1 MPSFCK
7 NALKG
12 IQKPHAPSHSPT
24 KSFFYGIKKANTYL
38 SNLLPQNWIPMFSHS
53 SVFDTRDCI
62 WYYGTLYVRESVAVA
77 KLLEQQKQA
86 QKQEQKQVQEQVQEQ
101 EQEQEQVQKQEQA
114 QEQEQVQLQV
124 KQLQPDDDA
133 DDDDAES
140 TSSCN
145 SNQYPRNVGKHNQLK
160 YLKNGMRLRHL
171 ISSNH
176 ELDYWNA
183 TFDAETNR
191 IIRTP
196 DGVAFD
202 TLRQFARLHCNE
214 VLITTTTM
222 GNVWSNPNFQYQ
234 DAAGHWCPLS
244 KLKHAFNPN
253 K

>member
-24 KSFFYGIKKANTYL
+24 KSFFYGMKKTNSYI
-38 SNLLPQNWIPMFSHS
+38 SNLLPENWIPMFSHS

-62 WYYGTLYVRESVAVA
+62 WYYGTLYVRENVAVA
-77 KLLEQQKQA
+77 KLLEQQVQV
-86 QKQEQKQVQEQVQEQ
+86 QTQEQIQPQEQIQTQEHVQEPH
-101 EQEQEQVQKQEQA
+101 
-114 QEQEQVQLQV
+114 
-124 KQLQPDDDA
+124 PDDDA
-133 DDDDAES
+133 DDDDAQS

-145 SNQYPRNVGKHNQLK
+145 SNHYARNVGKHNQLK

-171 ISSNH
+171 ILSNH
-176 ELDYWNA
+176 EFDHWNA
-183 TFDAETNR
+183 TFDGETNR
-191 IIRTP
+191 IIRSP

-214 VLITTTTM
+214 VLAITSTL

-234 DAAGHWCPLS
+234 DAAGNWHPLS
-244 KLKHAFNPN
+244 KLKHAFTFTSN

>member
-24 KSFFYGIKKANTYL
+24 KSFFYGMKKANSYL
-38 SNLLPQNWIPMFSHS
+38 SNLLPQNWIPMFSNS

-77 KLLEQQKQA
+77 KLLEQQKQEQE
-86 QKQEQKQVQEQVQEQ
+86 QKQEQV
-101 EQEQEQVQKQEQA
+101 QEQVQKQEQEQTQV
-114 QEQEQVQLQV
+114 QEQKQEQVQ
-124 KQLQPDDDA
+124 QLQPDDDA

-145 SNQYPRNVGKHNQLK
+145 STHYARNVGKYNQLK

-171 ISSNH
+171 ILSNH
-176 ELDYWNA
+176 EFDQWNA

-191 IIRTP
+191 IIRSP

-214 VLITTTTM
+214 VLAITSTL
-222 GNVWSNPNFQYQ
+222 GNVWSNANFQYQ
-234 DAAGHWCPLS
+234 DAVGNWHPLS
-244 KLKHAFNPN
+244 KLKHAFTSN

>member
-24 KSFFYGIKKANTYL
+24 KSFFYGMKKANTYL
-38 SNLLPQNWIPMFSHS
+38 SNLLPQNWIPMFSNS

-77 KLLEQQKQA
+77 KLLEQQKQ
-86 QKQEQKQVQEQVQEQ
+86 VQEQ
-101 EQEQEQVQKQEQA
+101 EQVKEQEQVQ
-114 QEQEQVQLQV
+114 VQ
-124 KQLQPDDDA
+124 QLQPDDDA

-145 SNQYPRNVGKHNQLK
+145 SNHYARNVGKHNQLK

-171 ISSNH
+171 ILSNH
-176 ELDYWNA
+176 EFDQWNA

-191 IIRTP
+191 IIRSP

-214 VLITTTTM
+214 VLAITSTL
-222 GNVWSNPNFQYQ
+222 GNVWSNANFQYQ
-234 DAAGHWCPLS
+234 DAAGNWHPLS
-244 KLKHAFNPN
+244 KLKHAFTSN

>member
-24 KSFFYGIKKANTYL
+24 KSFFYGMKKANSYL
-38 SNLLPQNWIPMFSHS
+38 SNLLPQNWIPMFSNS

-77 KLLEQQKQA
+77 KLLEQQ
-86 QKQEQKQVQEQVQEQ
+86 EQKQVQEQEQ
-101 EQEQEQVQKQEQA
+101 TQVQEQVQ
-114 QEQEQVQLQV
+114 VQ
-124 KQLQPDDDA
+124 QLQPDDDA

-145 SNQYPRNVGKHNQLK
+145 STHYARNVGKHNQLK

-171 ISSNH
+171 ILSNH
-176 ELDYWNA
+176 EFDQWNA

-191 IIRTP
+191 IIRSP

-214 VLITTTTM
+214 VLAITSTL
-222 GNVWSNPNFQYQ
+222 GNVWSNANFQYQ
-234 DAAGHWCPLS
+234 DAVGNWHPLS
-244 KLKHAFNPN
+244 KLKHAFTSN